1 MRVLVDTS
9 IWSLALRRSGALA
22 EEDRSFIDE
31 LSGLIDDVRVAMIGP
46 IRQELLSGI
55 PSQAQF
61 AALKEKLQAF
71 EDLPLG
77 RDDYERAAGFYD
89 TCRRRGFQ
97 GPPTDLLVC
106 AAGAGMGMPFFTSDK
121 DFALYA
127 KHLPVSLHRPAGAP
141 QPERRFT

>member
-1 MRVLVDTS
+1 MRVVVDTS

-77 RDDYERAAGFYD
+77 RDDYERAAGFYNI
-89 TCRRRGFQ
+89 CRRRGVQ
-97 GPPTDLLVC
+97 GSQTDLLIC
-106 AAGAGMGMPFFTSDK
+106 AVGAGMGMPIFTSDK
-121 DFALYA
+121 DFVLYA
-127 KHLPVSLHRPAGAP
+127 KHLPISLHRAAGA
-141 QPERRFT
+141 TGA

>member
-9 IWSLALRRSGALA
+9 VWSVALRRSGALA

-77 RDDYERAAGFYD
+77 RDDYEMAAGFYNI
-89 TCRRRGFQ
+89 CRRRGVQ
-97 GPPTDLLVC
+97 GSQTDLLIC
-106 AAGAGMGMPFFTSDK
+106 AVGAGMGMPIFTSDK
-121 DFALYA
+121 DFVLYA
-127 KHLPVSLHRPAGAP
+127 QHLPIALHRAAGAADA
-141 QPERRFT
+141 